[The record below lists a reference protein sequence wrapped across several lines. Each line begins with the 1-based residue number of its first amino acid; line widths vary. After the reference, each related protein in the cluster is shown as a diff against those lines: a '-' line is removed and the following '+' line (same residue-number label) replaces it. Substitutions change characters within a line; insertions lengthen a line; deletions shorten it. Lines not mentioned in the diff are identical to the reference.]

1 MPEERKLVT
10 ILFADVAGSTALGD
24 ALDPED
30 VRALM
35 SRYFAHARR
44 VVAAHGGTIE
54 KFIGDAVMAV
64 FGLAQAHGDD
74 PERALAAALA
84 LREALAGDAVLGPD
98 FKLRM
103 GVNTGEVVATG
114 DPSGGDFLITGD
126 AVNVAA
132 RLEQHAQPGEI
143 VASER
148 TVAAARTAF
157 TFAEP
162 RSEELK
168 GKPLPLLVY
177 PLLGARTT
185 RQAERPPLVGRRQ
198 DLLQLELLK
207 ERALEERRPQLVS
220 ILAPAGT
227 GKTRLL
233 EEFLARLDPA
243 EGFRVATA
251 RCLPYGQT
259 LTYWPLRG
267 LLAGLL
273 GGEPTRS
280 AVAEAFAQGGYNADD
295 AARLAD
301 RALATLGMESAET
314 SAMGAETDRESI
326 FVAWRL
332 LLEVLARQAPRIVVF
347 EDLHWASDSLLDLV
361 QQCIQFCTD
370 APLFIVALSRPEL
383 LDRRPT
389 WGGGVKNFTALTL
402 QPLTPAQTRE
412 LVGKLL
418 AQAPEEM
425 RERIVERSSGNP
437 FFALELARGAAERAQ
452 SGAATADALPDT
464 VHAAV
469 LARLDALAPGERAAL
484 QAASVAGRAFRA
496 EMICAVLPG
505 VEPPTM
511 EAELADL
518 AGRDLLAPQEGGVY
532 AFRHIL
538 IRDVAYGTLSRPE
551 RIRMHVALAGWLEAT
566 AGDRHDEFIDLIAYH
581 YREALTLAR
590 QSVAPLATPIDP
602 ARAVAALRR
611 AGELAGRAGAYTE
624 ARNLLQTA
632 IQFAPESERMALY
645 EQLGDSL
652 PWGGA
657 LYSAYQEALASWRA
671 ANGKQA
677 SDVLTGARIFRKL
690 LTACL
695 RGFVPEA
702 NDHTTLIRLYDEGHA
717 LAERS
722 ADRDEL
728 KRVEI
733 LRPFLALHWER
744 QDAQEA
750 ETLRAEA
757 WAAADYFAAQ
767 QDWTAFSTALDGY
780 SGLSRSLGD
789 YAEMR
794 AGVLRRLATPDL
806 TSRERGDAVGVLIM
820 SYYVQGDYSGCVA
833 AFREQL
839 ARRQVGE
846 PNTYLAQGIS
856 LTCSAAFDVGQWD
869 DLETFIP
876 MLANIWEQV
885 QFDHVASF
893 LLTDGYLAALRLA
906 VAREDRAASD
916 AAYAAIL
923 HSPLQEALGNTA
935 IVAAFHDDDP
945 SLITAEAASAHEDL
959 DMDAGVADA
968 IINILNEH
976 GQPATRDLIARV
988 RTAVRPYDSY
998 GPHAA
1003 IAEALADGDN
1013 DALAVAIDEAE
1024 RHNLVVHAARLRIV
1038 LAQRTHDRAPLD
1050 RARPTFE
1057 RLRDRVSLRRL
1068 AEVEASIG

>member
-10 ILFADVAGSTALGD
+10 ILFADVTGSTALGD

-84 LREALAGDAVLGPD
+84 LRDALAGDPVLGAD
-98 FKLRM
+98 FRLRM

-114 DPSGGDFLITGD
+114 DPSSGDFLITGD

-162 RSEELK
+162 RSIEAK

-207 ERALEERRPQLVS
+207 ERAVEERRPQLVS

-233 EEFLARLDPA
+233 EEFLARLDPT
-243 EGFRVATA
+243 EGFQVATA

-273 GGEPTRS
+273 GADPTRD
-280 AVAEAFAQGGYNADD
+280 AVIATFVQGGYSAED

-301 RALATLGMESAET
+301 RTLTTLGVESAEV
-314 SAMGAETDRESI
+314 SAMGAEADRESI
-326 FVAWRL
+326 FMAWRL
-332 LLEVLARQAPRIVVF
+332 LLEVFARQAPRIVVF
-347 EDLHWASDSLLDLV
+347 EDLHWASESLLDLV
-361 QQCIQFCTD
+361 EHVIHFCAD
-370 APLFIVALSRPEL
+370 APLVIVALSRPEL
-383 LDRRPT
+383 VDRRPT
-389 WGGGVKNFTALTL
+389 WGGGWKSFTALTL

-412 LVGKLL
+412 LVGRLL
-418 AQAPEEM
+418 TQAPDET
-425 RERIVERSSGNP
+425 RERIVERASGNP
-437 FFALELARGAAERAQ
+437 FFALELARGAAERAS
-452 SGAATADALPDT
+452 SGGATADTLPDT

-496 EMICAVLPG
+496 EMICAVLRG
-505 VEPPTM
+505 VELPTM
-511 EAELADL
+511 EAALADL
-518 AGRDLLAPQEGGVY
+518 AGRDLLAPQEGGTY
-532 AFRHIL
+532 TFRHIL
-538 IRDVAYGTLSRPE
+538 IRDVAYGALVRPE
-551 RIRMHVALAGWLEAT
+551 RIRMHVALAEWLET
-566 AGDRHDEFIDLIAYH
+566 TVGDRQDEFIDLIAYH
-581 YREALTLAR
+581 YREALTIGR
-590 QSVAPLATPIDP
+590 QSVAPLATPID
-602 ARAVAALRR
+602 AKRAVAAMSR
-611 AGELAGRAGAYTE
+611 AGELAGRAGAYAE
-624 ARNLLQTA
+624 ARDLLQSA
-632 IQFAPESERMALY
+632 IQLAPESDRLALY
-645 EQLGDSL
+645 EQLGDSMS
-652 PWGGA
+652 WGEA
-657 LYSAYQEALASWRA
+657 PYAAYREALACWRA
-671 ANGKQA
+671 SGSN
-677 SDVLTGARIFRKL
+677 DTLTGARLFRKL
-690 LTACL
+690 LTVCL

-702 NDHTTLIRLYDEGHA
+702 RDPETLTSLYDEGQA
-717 LAERS
+717 LAERA
-722 ADRDEL
+722 ADPGEL
-728 KRVEI
+728 RRVRI
-733 LRPFLALHWER
+733 LRPFLAIR
-744 QDAQEA
+744 AQQPLEPQEIA
-750 ETLRAEA
+750 ALRREA
-757 WAAADYFAAQ
+757 WAAANDFATQ

-780 SGLSRSLGD
+780 SSLSIRLGAFD
-789 YAEMR
+789 DMR
-794 AGVLRRLATPDL
+794 AGARRRLDTPEL
-806 TSRERGDAVGVLIM
+806 APRERGDAIAVLIL

-839 ARRQVGE
+839 ARIRVGE
-846 PNTYLAQGIS
+846 PNTYLAQGIAF
-856 LTCSAAFDVGQWD
+856 TCGAAFEVGQWD
-869 DLETFIP
+869 ELEALLPTL
-876 MLANIWEQV
+876 MSIWEQV
-885 QFDHVASF
+885 RFDDVASF
-893 LLTDGYLAALRLA
+893 MLTDGFLAALRMA
-906 VAREDRAASD
+906 TARDDRAASD
-916 AAYAAIL
+916 FAFSALTQA
-923 HSPLQEALGNTA
+923 SPTSMPGHRKL
-935 IVAAFHDDDP
+935 VSAFHDDDLTLLMNGP
-945 SLITAEAASAHEDL
+945 VSLRLEEAGESQGAL
-959 DMDAGVADA
+959 
-968 IINILNEH
+968 ILMNEH
-976 GQPATRDLIARV
+976 GVVAPPEHRDLLRMAK
-988 RTAVRPYDSY
+988 RPIDSDGAY
-998 GPHAA
+998 LA
-1003 IAEALADGDN
+1003 IAQALADDDN
-1013 DALAVAIDEAE
+1013 VALSAAIDEAE
-1024 RHNLVVHAARLRIV
+1024 RHNLVVHAARMRIV
-1038 LAQRTHDRAPLD
+1038 LAQRTHDRTPLD
-1050 RARPTFE
+1050 RARPTLE